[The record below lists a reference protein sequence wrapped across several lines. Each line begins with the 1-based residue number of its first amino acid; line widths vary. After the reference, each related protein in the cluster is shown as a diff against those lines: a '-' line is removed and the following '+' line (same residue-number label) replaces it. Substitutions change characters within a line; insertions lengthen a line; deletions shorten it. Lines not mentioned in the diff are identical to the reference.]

1 MTRTYKKNNTP
12 IPDVEMYRFKNRKSM
27 RQPPLNTTHEIIFPT
42 AANHS
47 AHAYGNIGV
56 HVIATVSL
64 IAFVEQT
71 CGQLLLPFL
80 DPTEISVGTIVSV
93 KHKAPASIGA
103 QVRSCATLIKQNKQ
117 KVIFSVAVYHKDR
130 LLLEGT
136 HGRVV
141 CSKDVL
147 SL

>member
-1 MTRTYKKNNTP
+1 MSK
-12 IPDVEMYRFKNRKSM
+12 IPLHTEYELLFSTEK
-27 RQPPLNTTHEIIFPT
+27 
-42 AANHS
+42 NHS

-56 HVIATVSL
+56 YVIATVSL

-80 DPTEISVGTIVSV
+80 GANEISVGTIVSV
-93 KHKAPASIGA
+93 KHKAPAPIGA
-103 QVRSCATLIKQNKQ
+103 QIRSHAILIKQDEQ
-117 KVIFSVAVYHKDR
+117 KVLFSVAVYHKDR

-136 HGRVV
+136 HGRIV
-141 CSKDVL
+141 CSKDIL

>member
-1 MTRTYKKNNTP
+1 MCMQK
-12 IPDVEMYRFKNRKSM
+12 V
-27 RQPPLNTTHEIIFPT
+27 PLQTTHEIIVPT
-42 AANHS
+42 ESSHS

-56 HVIATVSL
+56 HVLATVSL

-71 CGQLLLPFL
+71 CGQLLIPFL
-80 DPTEISVGTIVSV
+80 EANEISVGTIVSI
-93 KHKAPASIGA
+93 KHKAPAPIGA
-103 QVRSCATLIKQNKQ
+103 RVRSHATLITQDKNK
-117 KVIFSVAVYHKDR
+117 VLFSVAVYDKDR

-141 CSKDVL
+141 CAKDTL